1 MAAMAGSLKQ
11 ARNETFDRPQA
22 QGGHMRRMAVAIA
35 LCVGVLV
42 VSGVTFA
49 AKSVN
54 AQPRDCNIAK
64 SFGTFKAVTAESWL
78 LFEDETGTLR
88 AVDYGCRVQRV
99 INRQ

>member
-1 MAAMAGSLKQ
+1 
-11 ARNETFDRPQA
+11 
-22 QGGHMRRMAVAIA
+22 MRTIGIAIA
-35 LCVGVLV
+35 LCVGVLM
-42 VSGVTFA
+42 VSGVTFPA
-49 AKSVN
+49 GPASVN
-54 AQPRDCNIAK
+54 AQPHDCNISR

>member
-1 MAAMAGSLKQ
+1 
-11 ARNETFDRPQA
+11 
-22 QGGHMRRMAVAIA
+22 MRRMGVAIA
-35 LCVGVLV
+35 LCVGVLL

-49 AKSVN
+49 ARRDSVN
-54 AQPRDCNIAK
+54 AQPHDCNIPR